1 MAARS
6 KIHIILTGGTID
18 SKYDGKSDT
27 VVPRRHSIIPEFIRS
42 IKLYEKFQF
51 TELFMK
57 DSRKITKNDMKKIV
71 KTLSDS
77 RSRKIIILH
86 GTYTMPETARF
97 LKANLDRRDQV
108 IILTGSMIPLEG
120 FTMSDAGF
128 NLGYSISQLDLL
140 KPGVYVCMNGKTFLA
155 EESMKEIS
163 RGMFVSIFSR
173 IKQ

>member
-1 MAARS
+1 
-6 KIHIILTGGTID
+6 
-18 SKYDGKSDT
+18 
-27 VVPRRHSIIPEFIRS
+27 
-42 IKLYEKFQF
+42 
-51 TELFMK
+51 MK